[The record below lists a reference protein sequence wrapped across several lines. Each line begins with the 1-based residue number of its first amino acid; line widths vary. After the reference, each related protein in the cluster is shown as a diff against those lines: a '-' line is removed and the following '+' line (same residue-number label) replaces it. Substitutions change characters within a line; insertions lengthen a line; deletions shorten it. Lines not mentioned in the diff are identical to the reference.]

1 MAENNLSHIFLR
13 DSKSAI
19 PFSPSSG
26 GGPPNIPQRD
36 RKIHSEYLTKRFEL
50 VWKEQIE
57 DKNKRIAASIPT
69 KDGFYIQF
77 KGKAGCDLV
86 TKSLE
91 NIKKGIRLLNV
102 KTSQQPEGEE
112 TYATVYIPNGQTD
125 YFVKKIRDYADP
137 SKTTETGNYKNQPLV
152 NSIEDVLIASQL
164 ESFWQDSNDLIPSEM
179 DVWCE
184 AWLLYPE
191 SIKRGDVISKFFN
204 ICKTINIE
212 FKKESLHFPERL
224 IVLIKANREKL
235 KELIE
240 RCDNIAE
247 LRKAQ
252 DTASFWT
259 SQTNEEQLEWVKD
272 LITRLNIIDSIIVI
286 SILDSGVNNGHLL
299 LQPVLSD
306 EDCHSYNSEWG
317 IHDNDEHGTLL
328 SGIAAYDNLIEKLV
342 SSLPVDII
350 HKLESIKIL
359 PPKSFGDNPYEH
371 WGAITAQA
379 ISNAEISNPDYKR
392 IFCMA
397 LTSSMGTDK
406 GRPSSWSAEIDTLS
420 SGAEDG
426 VPRLFIISAGNIK
439 TQEDWQRYPDSNKDN
454 PIQSPAQSWNAL
466 TVGAYTKKIQI
477 NEEKYKHYKPLAKA
491 DCLSPYSTT
500 SFSWESNKWPIK
512 PDIVMEGGN
521 LAVAPDGFISN
532 HEDLSSLTTSA
543 KPINNQL
550 DFING
555 TSEATAHA
563 AWLAGQLRARYPEA
577 WPETIRGLIVHSA
590 NWSNEMISQ
599 FAIDLSKKGSLS
611 DLIKICGYGVP
622 DFQRAM
628 NSLTN
633 SLTLIAQEEIQ
644 PYCKRN
650 NDAGYKT
657 KEMHL
662 YSLPWPKEELLRLG
676 EQMVKL
682 RITLSY
688 FVEPGPGEIGWKDR
702 YRYASHG
709 LRFELNNP
717 SEPEEDFKTR
727 INAAIERDEDFQKV
741 KNDTERWTIGS
752 DLRHHGSIH
761 SDFIERTAAEIASC
775 NIIGVLPVV
784 GWWRERTNL
793 KLMEKKSRYSLI
805 ISLHTKEQKID
816 LYTPIINLITTPIV
830 IRT

>member
-1 MAENNLSHIFLR
+1 MLR
-13 DSKSAI
+13 I
-19 PFSPSSG
+19 L
-26 GGPPNIPQRD
+26 
-36 RKIHSEYLTKRFEL
+36 H
-50 VWKEQIE
+50 
-57 DKNKRIAASIPT
+57 
-69 KDGFYIQF
+69 

-102 KTSQQPEGEE
+102 KTSQRPEGEE

-125 YFVKKIRDYADP
+125 YFLKKIRDYADP
-137 SKTTETGNYKNQPLV
+137 SKTTETGNFKNQPLI

-164 ESFWQDSNDLIPSEM
+164 ESFWQDSNDLIPSES

-184 AWLLYPE
+184 TWLLYSE
-191 SIKRGDVISKFFN
+191 SIKRVDVITKFFN
-204 ICKTINIE
+204 ICKAVGIE

-224 IVLIKANREKL
+224 IVLIKANRKKL
-235 KELIE
+235 NELIE

-247 LRKAQ
+247 IRKAQ

-259 SQTNEEQLEWVKD
+259 GQTNEEQLEWVKD

-299 LQPVLSD
+299 LQPILSD

-317 IHDNDEHGTLL
+317 IHDNDEHGTLM
-328 SGIAAYDNLIEKLV
+328 SGIAAYDNLMEKMV
-342 SSLPVDII
+342 SSLPIDII

-359 PPKSFGDNPYEH
+359 PPKSFGENPYEH

-392 IFCMA
+392 VFCMA
-397 LTSSMGTDK
+397 VTSSSGTDK
-406 GRPSSWSAEIDTLS
+406 GRPSSWSAEIDTLA

-426 VPRLFIISAGNIK
+426 ISRLFVISAGNVK

-477 NEEKYKHYKPLAKA
+477 NEEKFKLYKPLAAA

-500 SFSWESNKWPIK
+500 SFSWESHKWPIK
-512 PDIVMEGGN
+512 PDIIMEGGN
-521 LAVAPDGFISN
+521 LAVAPDGFIAN

-543 KPINNQL
+543 KPLNNQL
-550 DFING
+550 DIING

-563 AWLAGQLRARYPEA
+563 SWLAGQLQARYPEA

-590 NWSNEMISQ
+590 NWSSEMISQ
-599 FAIDLSKKGSLS
+599 FGIDLNKKGSIS

-622 DFQRAM
+622 DFQKAM

-662 YSLPWPKEELLRLG
+662 YRLPWPKEQLLSLG

-688 FVEPGPGEIGWKDR
+688 FIEPGPGEIGRKDR

-709 LRFELNNP
+709 FRFELNNP
-717 SEPEEDFKTR
+717 SEPEEEFKTR

-775 NIIGVLPVV
+775 NIIGVFPVV
-784 GWWRERTNL
+784 GWWKERTNL

-816 LYTPIINLITTPIV
+816 LYTPIINMIKTPII